1 MIEQIISLDQ
11 RIFLVLNGL
20 NSPFFDF
27 IMFWLSDKLIWIPLY
42 AWLLYLMIKAN
53 KQRTWMVILFIALLV
68 ALTDQI
74 SVQLFKDVFH
84 RLRPCHEPRLDG
96 LVRILNGHCGGSYG
110 FISSHACNTAGV
122 AVFSGLMLKHRFKWL
137 LATLIGWSALVS
149 YSRIYLGVHYPGD
162 VLAGF
167 LVGAAI
173 GFFVYKFYFGLNKWL
188 NERRLS

>member
-1 MIEQIISLDQ
+1 MIDQLISIDQ
-11 RIFLVLNGL
+11 RLFLTLNGL

-42 AWLLYLMIKAN
+42 AWLLYMMIKEN
-53 KQRTWMVILFIALLV
+53 KKRAWLLVLFIALLV
-68 ALTDQI
+68 TLTDQI

-84 RLRPCHEPRLDG
+84 RLRPCHEPGLDG

-110 FISSHACNTAGV
+110 FVSSHACNTAGV
-122 AVFSGLMLKHRFKWL
+122 AVFSGLMLKHRLKWL
-137 LATLIGWSALVS
+137 FAGLLGWSALVS

-162 VLAGF
+162 VLTGF
-167 LVGAAI
+167 LVGATI
-173 GFFVYKFYFGLNKWL
+173 GYFVFIMYVGLNKKL